1 MVFPLYWADTHSK
14 DFGNGRSLWG
24 LDTPVVPYW
33 CDLWTAN
40 APTVIFT
47 RLHLKSNWGSL
58 DLSVHRE
65 AINKLW
71 ISFTL
76 PELGVKFRHSAREII
91 LSFTCH
97 HLITN
102 TIVCEKITIVLTVVI
117 FRFDKWLPE
126 IKIHCSCRKLTET
139 EIDAHLVS
147 IAERDWRFNRRL
159 HDNKQPFV
167 TCFKNI
173 SINYPNKNSF
183 AFLLISF
190 LSSIFWSHLSIG
202 PPGADTREGDGVVA
216 DRLICKSLIF
226 A

>member
-1 MVFPLYWADTHSK
+1 MVFPLYWADTH
-14 DFGNGRSLWG
+14 FGNGRSLWRWN
-24 LDTPVVPYW
+24 TQVVPYW

-47 RLHLKSNWGSL
+47 GLNLKSNWGSL

-65 AINKLW
+65 AINKSW

-76 PELGVKFRHSAREII
+76 PELGVKFRHSTREIF
-91 LSFTCH
+91 LNFTCQ

-102 TIVCEKITIVLTVVI
+102 TIVCEKVTIVLTVVI
-117 FRFDKWLPE
+117 FRFDEWLPE

-147 IAERDWRFNRRL
+147 IAERDWRFDRRL

-173 SINYPNKNSF
+173 SINRLPWRHEKTRLIQLAITDTYTKLNSTGTNH
-183 AFLLISF
+183 FLLSLLNSAIYIVMEE
-190 LSSIFWSHLSIG
+190 L
-202 PPGADTREGDGVVA
+202 VA
-216 DRLICKSLIF
+216 VLHG
-226 A
+226 